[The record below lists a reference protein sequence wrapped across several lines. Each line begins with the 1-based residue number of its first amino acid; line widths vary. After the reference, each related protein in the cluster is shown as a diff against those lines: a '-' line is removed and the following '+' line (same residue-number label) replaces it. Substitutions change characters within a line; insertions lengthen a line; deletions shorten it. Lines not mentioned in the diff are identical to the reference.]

1 MPSRAYASFLQRG
14 LKELYRRTSKCQC
27 PHGLMP
33 HFYCNAHHFAHM
45 IAECVNALTGLC
57 LISTWVKQTLLF
69 SLNLVSMPSR
79 AYASFLLMRLL
90 GYQKVSHRV
99 NALTGLC
106 LISTVSNEVY
116 VAIVEAKE
124 CQCPHG
130 LMPHFYDRCVDVYV
144 NFGYGGVNALT
155 GLCLISTWTKVSRR
169 TMCVLVSMPSRA
181 YASFLRQVRR

>member
-1 MPSRAYASFLQRG
+1 MSMPSRAYASFLLILSSSHWQRM
-14 LKELYRRTSKCQC
+14 RS
-27 PHGLMP
+27 
-33 HFYCNAHHFAHM
+33 
-45 IAECVNALTGLC
+45 CVNALTGLC
-57 LISTWVKQTLLF
+57 LISTF
-69 SLNLVSMPSR
+69 SNRNVTGGRSFVSMPSR

-155 GLCLISTWTKVSRR
+155 GLCLISTGFTNGESIQSTR
-169 TMCVLVSMPSRA
+169 CVNALTGLCLISTTTVI
-181 YASFLRQVRR
+181 VT

>member
-1 MPSRAYASFLQRG
+1 
-14 LKELYRRTSKCQC
+14 
-27 PHGLMP
+27 MP
-33 HFYCNAHHFAHM
+33 HFYFFQPKCHWRSKF
-45 IAECVNALTGLC
+45 CVNALTGLC
-57 LISTWVKQTLLF
+57 LISTF
-69 SLNLVSMPSR
+69 SNRNVTGGRSFVSMPSR
-79 AYASFLLMRLL
+79 AYASFLIMRLL

-155 GLCLISTWTKVSRR
+155 GLCLISTGFTNGESIQSTR
-169 TMCVLVSMPSRA
+169 CVNALTGLCLISTTTVI
-181 YASFLRQVRR
+181 VT